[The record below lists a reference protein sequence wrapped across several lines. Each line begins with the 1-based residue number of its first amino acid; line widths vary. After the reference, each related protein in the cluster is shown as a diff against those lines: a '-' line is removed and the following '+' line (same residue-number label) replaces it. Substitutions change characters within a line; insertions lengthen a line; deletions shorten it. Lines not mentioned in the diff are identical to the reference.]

1 MAKIKVVKST
11 KRLYTKESIEKEIF
25 MVDENTQ
32 TPEDAINTAAP
43 ETAAPEAAAPET
55 EEAAD
60 LNLNDLNAL
69 RSIIDVAST
78 RGAFKANEMV
88 AVGTVYNK
96 LDKFLT
102 QAVKAQPNA

>member
-1 MAKIKVVKST
+1 
-11 KRLYTKESIEKEIF
+11 

-32 TPEDAINTAAP
+32 AP
-43 ETAAPEAAAPET
+43 ESNEEAAAPEA
-55 EEAAD
+55 AAD
-60 LNLNDLNAL
+60 LNLNDLAAL
-69 RSIIDVAST
+69 RSIIDAAST

-102 QAVKAQPNA
+102 QAQEQAKAAPNA

>member
-1 MAKIKVVKST
+1 VVG
-11 KRLYTKESIEKEIF
+11 EF
-25 MVDENTQ
+25 DGFGG
-32 TPEDAINTAAP
+32 AGAGAG
-43 ETAAPEAAAPET
+43 AET

-60 LNLNDLNAL
+60 LNLNDLSAL

-102 QAVKAQPNA
+102 QAVKAQGTANA